1 MVSGLEAHSRCTLSL
16 GKVGLIFVSICNVTF
31 NFILLPLSVP
41 FSLLCAIFSLLTLS
55 HAFSLMLSHP
65 FITTLSRF
73 ASATTESRPSLP
85 WSSPLDTAMKI
96 SVPVSKSQT
105 LALFVPD
112 NETAHRSLLYY
123 VTRTIFQ
130 NSFMRKLSD
139 NSADDGL
146 CGIIKMLEFCNVPW
160 NF

>member
-31 NFILLPLSVP
+31 NFILLPLSVS

-96 SVPVSKSQT
+96 SVPVSHK
-105 LALFVPD
+105 
-112 NETAHRSLLYY
+112 N
-123 VTRTIFQ
+123 
-130 NSFMRKLSD
+130 
-139 NSADDGL
+139 
-146 CGIIKMLEFCNVPW
+146 
-160 NF
+160 NFPELIYEKVE